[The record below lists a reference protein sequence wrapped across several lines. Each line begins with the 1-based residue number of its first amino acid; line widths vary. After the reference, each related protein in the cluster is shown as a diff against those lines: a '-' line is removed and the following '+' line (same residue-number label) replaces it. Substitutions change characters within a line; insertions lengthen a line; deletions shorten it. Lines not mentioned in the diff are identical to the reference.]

1 MRWIKGVL
9 VLACLPIAIPLF
21 FIGGILYFMPL
32 TAYETYEE
40 IKKRGFK

>member
-21 FIGGILYFMPL
+21 FIGGMLYFMPMH
-32 TAYETYEE
+32 AYDMYLELKE
-40 IKKRGFK
+40 RGFK